1 MPNFEST
8 DRALIDLR
16 DERDHLSIQ
25 ISLLAENRL
34 TAPDE
39 LFRLR
44 RQLEALERRIVVH
57 TRSSDASSGDAV
69 KRTSANDG
77 GRTEE

>member
-8 DRALIDLR
+8 DRALIALR

-25 ISLLAENRL
+25 ISLLADNRL

-44 RQLEALERRIVVH
+44 RELEALERRIAVH
-57 TRSSDASSGDAV
+57 TRSADASSSDAG
-69 KRTSANDG
+69 KRTSADDG